1 MLQCWPLGCPFMR
14 CCPSGCIEEES
25 CYVVVEAVEWLGEA
39 VHFGTSGASS
49 E

>member
-1 MLQCWPLGCPFMR
+1 VR
-14 CCPSGCIEEES
+14 RCPSGRIEEES
-25 CYVVVEAVEWLGEA
+25 CYVVVEAGAWPGGA